1 MVNVSVKTRVLVTGA
16 NGFIGI
22 QVCRALLRNGHQV
35 LALWHRSR
43 ERLEKL
49 VDDGNLQL
57 EQGDI
62 LDADR
67 LRQIVSAFSPE
78 GICHLAVQPPGG
90 STRWSH
96 QVNVRGTGNLL
107 EVCRRAGIERLVFT
121 SSMSVYDFLSPDYL
135 PVDEDHP
142 IAPLQP
148 YGEEKRAGELL
159 CQQWANAHSLHI
171 PILRLSGIY
180 GEEKR
185 AGAVFNFTRAIL
197 KGDPV
202 TIEQNRRID
211 LLHVADA
218 ADAIIAALERAPDLS
233 SSILN
238 IGAGHSLSLTDLAAA
253 IGRQLNREP
262 HIDCIAEGS
271 EFYLDISRARAAIGY
286 QPLAIEERLRQYTLR
301 IEEEL
306 RHAL

>member
-1 MVNVSVKTRVLVTGA
+1 MRVLVTGA

-49 VDDGNLQL
+49 ADDGDLQL
-57 EQGDI
+57 DQGDI
-62 LDADR
+62 LDVDR
-67 LRQIVSAFSPE
+67 LREILSAFSPQ
-78 GICHLAVQPPGG
+78 GICHLAVQPPGD

-96 QVNVRGTGNLL
+96 QVNVQGTKNLL
-107 EVCRRAGIERLVFT
+107 EACSQTGIERLVFT
-121 SSMSVYDFLSPDYL
+121 SSMSVYNFLSPDYL

-159 CQQWANAHSLHI
+159 CQQWAHLHT

-202 TIEQNRRID
+202 TIEQNRCID

-218 ADAIIAALERAPDLS
+218 ADAIITALERAPDLGS
-233 SSILN
+233 PTLN
-238 IGAGHSLSLTDLAAA
+238 IGAGCSISLTDLADT
-253 IGRQLNREP
+253 IGHQLGVKP
-262 HIDCIAEGS
+262 HIDCHAEGS
-271 EFYLDISRARAAIGY
+271 EFYLDISRARVALDFH
-286 QPLAIEERLRQYTLR
+286 PLPIEERLRQYIPR
-301 IEEEL
+301 IAEEL
-306 RHAL
+306 RHAT